1 MDNSKARDAGLQ
13 WARQMVRLLIEQRE
27 SGVVSFSLAWGRAKG
42 LTTARQP
49 SQGGSEYD
57 FYSFFRRACQR
68 EWNGE
73 VRTDYRAL
81 VELADLLHHG
91 EHQELSRNALV
102 A

>member
-1 MDNSKARDAGLQ
+1 MDNSKARNAGLQ

-27 SGVVSFSLAWGRAKG
+27 GGVVSFTVAWRRAG
-42 LTTARQP
+42 CLTSARSP
-49 SQGGSEYD
+49 DPRGGD
-57 FYSFFRRACQR
+57 GFYSFFRRACQR

-73 VRTDYRAL
+73 VCADYRAL
-81 VELADLLHHG
+81 LELADLLHHG